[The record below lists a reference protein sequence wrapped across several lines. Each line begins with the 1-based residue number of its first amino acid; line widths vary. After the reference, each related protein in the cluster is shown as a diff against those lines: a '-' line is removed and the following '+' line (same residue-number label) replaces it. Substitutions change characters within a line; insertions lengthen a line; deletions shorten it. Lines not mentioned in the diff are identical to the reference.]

1 LSKYSH
7 FTKANKDLASRF
19 KAALH
24 LPHGQTEKEK
34 SDEVRENADREEK
47 IHQERMRKV
56 HEIEKE
62 PSRDGKE
69 EKVRE
74 ALFGDD
80 GLEDREERRG
90 ELEGEDAERVRK
102 AVEEEEEREKTRD
115 QQGV

>member
-1 LSKYSH
+1 
-7 FTKANKDLASRF
+7 
-19 KAALH
+19 
-24 LPHGQTEKEK
+24 
-34 SDEVRENADREEK
+34 
-47 IHQERMRKV
+47 MRKV

-90 ELEGEDAERVRK
+90 ELKGEDAERVRK